1 MPPQPPPLL
10 IPGLTVLERGWLSSN
25 SVLVHEPD
33 GGPAALID
41 SGHVTHAAQTVALV
55 HQALVHQALAQAADS
70 TRRGL
75 GGALPHEDGAAPASG
90 RAAPLGRLLN
100 THLHSDHCGGNAA
113 LQRAFAG
120 LEVVI
125 PPGGWDAVQA
135 WDEEVLG
142 HRPLGQRC
150 ERFTAQARIAPGE
163 TVHLGGRP
171 WAVLAAPG
179 HDPQAVMFFD
189 PLHGLLVA
197 GDALWEDG
205 FGVVFPELLGEPGFD
220 DVAAVLEAID
230 RLPVCQVVPGHGAPF
245 TDVAGALARARRRL
259 EGLRADPARQ
269 RRHAAKVLVK
279 YHLMEE
285 REQAQAALAQWA
297 ADTPFLARLFAAEG
311 FRHATDPVDWC
322 RRIVDQLV
330 ESGAL
335 TLRDGVVHDA

>member
-1 MPPQPPPLL
+1 MPTHTPPPW

-25 SVLVHEPD
+25 IVLVRDPD

-41 SGHVTHAAQTVALV
+41 SSHVTHAAQTAALV
-55 HQALVHQALAQAADS
+55 RQALAQA
-70 TRRGL
+70 TQTQMQE
-75 GGALPHEDGAAPASG
+75 GAGAAT
-90 RAAPLGRLLN
+90 LGRLLN

-120 LEVVI
+120 LEVLI

-135 WDEEVLG
+135 WDEDALG
-142 HRPLGQRC
+142 YRLLGQRC

-163 TVHLGGRP
+163 DVPLGGRP

-205 FGVVFPELLGEPGFD
+205 FGVVFPELVGEPGFD
-220 DVAAVLEAID
+220 DVAAVLDVIE
-230 RLPVCQVVPGHGAPF
+230 RLPVRQVVPGHGAPF

-285 REQAQAALAQWA
+285 REQTQAALAQWA
-297 ADTPFLARLFAAEG
+297 ADTPFLARMFEAEG

-335 TLRDGVVHDA
+335 ALRDGVVHDA